1 MIEIA
6 QIELLYFV
14 WTLREALK
22 NFSSL
27 FFHRNELLYRVTT
40 KVWDKQIRSLLTYSW
55 SHKKVLAICVICR
68 FWGFQNTKKHLCTMK
83 IMALPTSKSC
93 ESKTRLHATSIWQ
106 QFCYNIA
113 TSTSPMSSKLCGYM
127 FVIKVWQCV
136 MILVVKLWKSTH
148 FMHKK
153 CHLWQLLLFFGFV
166 SKLKSVLVLSA

>member
-1 MIEIA
+1 MM
-6 QIELLYFV
+6 
-14 WTLREALK
+14 
-22 NFSSL
+22 
-27 FFHRNELLYRVTT
+27 YRLTM

-83 IMALPTSKSC
+83 ITASAASKSC
-93 ESKTRLHATSIWQ
+93 KSKTRLHATSIWH

-113 TSTSPMSSKLCGYM
+113 ASNSPMSSKLCGYM

-153 CHLWQLLLFFGFV
+153 CHLWQLLIF
-166 SKLKSVLVLSA
+166 LVLYRNWQVYLSYQLRNISKGAYKFNLSSSMVIQRKN